1 VAPPPLA
8 PARFPL
14 GLGARRRRAAGPEAA
29 EEDPRPR
36 RRRRLAGGLLLLAW
50 ILSVGLVSGVLLLL
64 YLFRADVAQAWEPFL
79 RVVQV
84 IGG

>member
-1 VAPPPLA
+1 MTPPPLA
-8 PARFPL
+8 PPRFPL
-14 GLGARRRRAAGPEAA
+14 GLGARRRRRTEPEAA
-29 EEDPRPR
+29 EEDPR

-50 ILSVGLVSGVLLLL
+50 LLSVGLVSGVLLLL

-79 RVVQV
+79 RVVQA